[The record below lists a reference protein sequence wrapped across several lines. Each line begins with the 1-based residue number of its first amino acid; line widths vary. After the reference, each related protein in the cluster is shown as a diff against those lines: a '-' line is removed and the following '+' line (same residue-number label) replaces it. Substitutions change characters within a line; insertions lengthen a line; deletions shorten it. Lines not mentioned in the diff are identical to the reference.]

1 MCYPFGYFASEGF
14 KNDQIC
20 HFAWETIRILETI
33 GLKVRA
39 VIAYGAFPNRKF
51 IRLYNVIDNGNMKDG
66 VVYWA
71 LNEWCPRELI
81 WFPFVILSL
90 Y

>member
-1 MCYPFGYFASEGF
+1 M
-14 KNDQIC
+14 
-20 HFAWETIRILETI
+20 
-33 GLKVRA
+33 RA

-71 LNEWCPRELI
+71 WNEWCPRELI